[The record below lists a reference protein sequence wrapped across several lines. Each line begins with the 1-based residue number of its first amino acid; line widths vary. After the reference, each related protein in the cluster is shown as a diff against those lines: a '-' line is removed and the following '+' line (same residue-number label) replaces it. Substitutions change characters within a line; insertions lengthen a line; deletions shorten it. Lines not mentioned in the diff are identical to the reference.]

1 MPTIFAD
8 TNNGTIFNSN
18 QSSHA
23 NARDATAGN
32 SINTTATTV
41 TANTYFV
48 GAGRGG
54 GTIYRIDRL
63 FLYFNTS
70 VITSTPAS
78 ATFSIQRTTTAPV
91 GNFRIIKSNAF
102 GGDGQ
107 TGLST
112 ADFDAFPGFS
122 AGSTMSGNVTDYCDD
137 TIAASAW
144 GTSNAYNTTT
154 INLNSTA
161 LSDMT
166 SNDFFILAIIDF
178 DFDYKNVDG
187 APVRA
192 NKLTHYTPDFSST
205 SRDPKIDY
213 VVGGYSNDVIGVASA
228 DIGEV
233 NAVATANISEVIGV

>member
-122 AGSTMSGNVTDYCDD
+122 AGSQMGGNVTDYCDN
-137 TIAASAW
+137 IIEASAW
-144 GTSNAYNTTT
+144 GTSNAYNTTA

-161 LSDMT
+161 LSDMA
-166 SNDFFILAIIDF
+166 SNDFFILAIVNSG
-178 DFDYKNVDG
+178 FDYKNIDG
-187 APVRA
+187 APAAQSRLA
-192 NKLTHYTPDFSST
+192 HYTPDFSST
-205 SRDPKIDY
+205 TRDPKIDY
-213 VVGGYSNDVIGVASA
+213 VVGGYSNDIIGLASA
-228 DIGEV
+228 NIGEV
-233 NAVATANISEVIGV
+233 NGVATANIAEINGL